1 MPDGRDIARY
11 DLGVDPDPA
20 NLRIIHFPD
29 PILRRRAEPVGRVD
43 NGIRAVAG
51 RLIELMIEAEGVGL
65 AAPQVGLPW
74 RVFVAHVPETE
85 GRSASD
91 VPPTASTE
99 PRVFVNPELFD
110 LTGELKTIEEG
121 CLSLPDIRGDIIRSD
136 LASIRAQDLAG
147 RTFTLHAQ
155 GMLARCWQHEVDH
168 LDGVLIIHRMTQMSR
183 LKCRS
188 AVRALERQTLTR

>member
-20 NLRIIHFPD
+20 NLRIIHYPD
-29 PILRRRAEPVGRVD
+29 PVLRSRADRVD
-43 NGIRAVAG
+43 RIDDRVGAVAG
-51 RLIELMIEAEGVGL
+51 RMIELMSEAEGIGL
-65 AAPQVGLPW
+65 AAPQVGLRW
-74 RVFVAHVPETE
+74 RVFVAHVPESE

-91 VPPTASTE
+91 APPTATTE
-99 PRVFVNPELFD
+99 PRVFVNPALFD
-110 LTGELKTIEEG
+110 LCGELKTIEEG

-147 RTFTLHAQ
+147 HTFTLHAQ
-155 GMLARCWQHEVDH
+155 GLLARCWQHELDH

-188 AVRALERQTLTR
+188 AVRALERQTLAR